1 MGFTEIVK
9 RSPANLMM
17 MINKISASVLTVSD
31 RSATGEREDKSGPV
45 IMEFLEDNRFSIHEY
60 KIVPDEKNQIMELLM
75 KWSDDK
81 VPLIFTTGGTGFAP
95 RDITP
100 EATLAVIDKET
111 PGISEYL
118 RYKSFQITPHAT
130 LSRAVSGIKKQSLI
144 INLPGNPKSV
154 KECLEFLLPIL
165 AHAIELILDDP
176 ESEKNH

>member
-1 MGFTEIVK
+1 MGFTENGK

-45 IMEFLEDNRFSIHEY
+45 IIEFLEDNRFSIHEY

-154 KECLEFLLPIL
+154 KECLELLLPIL
-165 AHAIELILDDP
+165 PHAIELILDDP